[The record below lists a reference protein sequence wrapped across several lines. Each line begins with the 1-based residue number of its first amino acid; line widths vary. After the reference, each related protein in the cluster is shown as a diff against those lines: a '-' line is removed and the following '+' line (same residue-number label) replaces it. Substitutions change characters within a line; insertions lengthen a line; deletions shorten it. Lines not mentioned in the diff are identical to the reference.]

1 MQQAKMNHAY
11 CVSINPGWK
20 KMQFQVALNKT
31 LLGPPVLESSAWIS
45 KFYAPTDPEHK
56 FNKTKIENWPSI
68 GYNLG
73 PP

>member
-1 MQQAKMNHAY
+1 
-11 CVSINPGWK
+11 
-20 KMQFQVALNKT
+20 MQFQLALNKT

-68 GYNLG
+68 GHNLG
-73 PP
+73 SS